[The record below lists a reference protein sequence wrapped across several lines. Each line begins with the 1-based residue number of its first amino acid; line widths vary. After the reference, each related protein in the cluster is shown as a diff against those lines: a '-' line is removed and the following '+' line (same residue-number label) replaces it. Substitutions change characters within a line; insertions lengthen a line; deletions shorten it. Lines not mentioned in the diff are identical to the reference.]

1 MGQKVEHDWMAWPTV
16 DQSVC
21 KVKVHRKGGVYVS
34 FETKPTTMGDG
45 YVDTYRIPKRH
56 LKWMHDIMRMYKKA
70 CKEALNN

>member
-34 FETKPTTMGDG
+34 FETKPTTMSGFVG
-45 YVDTYRIPKRH
+45 CQIILSSQK
-56 LKWMHDIMRMYKKA
+56 
-70 CKEALNN
+70 